1 MERSEAGEVVCGEG
15 PRSPG
20 PVYASE
26 QVETSE
32 GLVSMKGFPLWR
44 KCVCVYTYVIH
55 IYTHTRTCN
64 YTYICIYV
72 LRLLYVV

>member
-1 MERSEAGEVVCGEG
+1 MERGEAGEVVCGEG

-44 KCVCVYTYVIH
+44 KCVCVYIRNTYILTHVHVTIH
-55 IYTHTRTCN
+55 IYE
-64 YTYICIYV
+64 YMF
-72 LRLLYVV
+72 